1 MTEIPAVF
9 SRASLLEKINAAL
22 VRVSAREAKQVSLG
36 ESTTLREDL
45 GLDSFAAIELVF
57 ELEDQVGVSIP
68 QEAAM
73 SFKTVG
79 DVVTYV
85 LGQTLAG
92 QPSAAEFAEFKDGA
106 SEP

>member
-1 MTEIPAVF
+1 MTEIPTVF
-9 SRASLLEKINAAL
+9 SRASILEKINAAL
-22 VRVSAREAKQVSLG
+22 AKVSAREPTQVSLG
-36 ESTTLREDL
+36 ESTKLREDL
-45 GLDSFAAIELVF
+45 GLDSFAAIELIF

-85 LGQTLAG
+85 LGQMSAG
-92 QPSAAEFAEFKDGA
+92 QASAAEFQEGA
-106 SEP
+106 GEP

>member
-1 MTEIPAVF
+1 MTEIPTVL
-9 SRASLLEKINAAL
+9 SRASILEKLNAAL
-22 VRVSAREAKQVSLG
+22 VRVSAREPKQVSLG

-85 LGQTLAG
+85 LGQMSAA
-92 QPSAAEFAEFKDGA
+92 QASAAELQEGA
-106 SEP
+106 REP

>member
-1 MTEIPAVF
+1 MTEIPAAL
-9 SRASLLEKINAAL
+9 SRASILEKISAAL
-22 VRVSAREAKQVSLG
+22 VRVSAREPKQVSLE
-36 ESTTLREDL
+36 ESTKLREDL

-57 ELEDQVGVSIP
+57 ELEDQVGVNIP

-85 LGQTLAG
+85 LGQMSAG
-92 QPSAAEFAEFKDGA
+92 QASAAEFQEGA
-106 SEP
+106 GEP